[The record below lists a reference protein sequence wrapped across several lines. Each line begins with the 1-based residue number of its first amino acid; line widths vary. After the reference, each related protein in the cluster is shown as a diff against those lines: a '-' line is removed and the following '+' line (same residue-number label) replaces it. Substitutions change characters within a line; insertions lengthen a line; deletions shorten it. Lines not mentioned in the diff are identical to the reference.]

1 MREELINLDD
11 QVRYLLK
18 GTAETIT
25 EEEVRKKLQKSQE
38 TGRPLTVKVGF
49 DPTAPDLHLG
59 HTVLLRKMKHF
70 QNLGHRV
77 VFLIGDFTGLIGDPT
92 GKNKTRPPMTREEI
106 IENAQTYKKQVFK
119 ILDPQKTVIDF
130 NSRWLGSLS
139 SEDWTRLCAKYTVAR
154 ILERDDFAKRMASK
168 QPISIHELLYPL
180 AQAYDSVFL
189 KADFELGGTDQKF
202 NLLVGR
208 DIQRAFGQEPQV
220 LLMTPI
226 LEGLDGVQKMSKSL
240 GNYIAINESAQ
251 EIYGKIM
258 SIGDALMWN
267 YYELLTDLTSTD
279 ILNLKTKTESGKLH
293 PMKVKADLAYKIVKD
308 FHSEQAAKNSQAHF
322 SEVFQKR
329 QLPKNIPIFEI
340 SSQDMPILLSD
351 LISQTEF
358 SSSKAEAR
366 RLIRQGGVSIDGK
379 RIQDPAHRVL
389 PEKNPEFVLRVGR
402 RRFCRIKLIK

>member
-1 MREELINLDD
+1 
-11 QVRYLLK
+11 
-18 GTAETIT
+18 
-25 EEEVRKKLQKSQE
+25 
-38 TGRPLTVKVGF
+38 
-49 DPTAPDLHLG
+49 
-59 HTVLLRKMKHF
+59 
-70 QNLGHRV
+70 
-77 VFLIGDFTGLIGDPT
+77 
-92 GKNKTRPPMTREEI
+92 
-106 IENAQTYKKQVFK
+106 
-119 ILDPQKTVIDF
+119 
-130 NSRWLGSLS
+130 
-139 SEDWTRLCAKYTVAR
+139 
-154 ILERDDFAKRMASK
+154 
-168 QPISIHELLYPL
+168 
-180 AQAYDSVFL
+180 
-189 KADFELGGTDQKF
+189 
-202 NLLVGR
+202 
-208 DIQRAFGQEPQV
+208 
-220 LLMTPI
+220 
-226 LEGLDGVQKMSKSL
+226 
-240 GNYIAINESAQ
+240 
-251 EIYGKIM
+251 
-258 SIGDALMWN
+258 MWN